1 MNEGFSLCSYE
12 KWIYLAVNR
21 RRLLI
26 YRFSKMTIKE
36 LTDYL
41 EKIAPL
47 NYQEDYDNC
56 GLIVGDANAEITNV
70 LVSLDV
76 TLEVIEEAIAKK
88 CNMIIAHHPLIFRGL
103 KKLNGKNYIEKSV
116 IKAIKNDIAI
126 YAIHTNLDNITNG
139 VNFKIAEKLNLQDV
153 SILKPKSD
161 TLMKLTVFCPL
172 ENTPKLQN
180 ALYAAGAGE
189 IGNYSNCSFKS
200 AGIGSFKPNSAAV
213 PVIGQ
218 NNKYEEV
225 EENRLEVVF
234 PSFLKGKILEAMRKN
249 HMYEEVAY
257 YLHKIENHN
266 QDVGSG
272 AVGTLPEAMNPND
285 FLAYLKEAMNL
296 KVIRFTETKAEKI
309 KKVAVCGGVGSF
321 LLLDAKYAGA
331 DAFVTADYKYHEF
344 FDAENQIMIADIGHF
359 ESEVYTKDLIV
370 EIISK
375 KFTNFASY
383 LSEIDT
389 NPIKYYH

>member
-1 MNEGFSLCSYE
+1 
-12 KWIYLAVNR
+12 
-21 RRLLI
+21 
-26 YRFSKMTIKE
+26 MTIKE

-47 NYQEDYDNC
+47 SFQEDYDNC
-56 GLIVGDANAEITNV
+56 GLIVGDSSAEITNV

-76 TLEVIEEAIAKK
+76 TLEVIDEAIAKK
-88 CNMIIAHHPLIFRGL
+88 SNLIIAHHPLIFKGL

-126 YAIHTNLDNITNG
+126 YAIHTNLDNVTNG
-139 VNFKIAEKLNLQDV
+139 VNFKIAEKLNLQNV
-153 SILKPKSD
+153 SILKPKLD
-161 TLMKLTVFCPL
+161 TLMKLTVFCPI
-172 ENTPKLQN
+172 ENTPKLQD
-180 ALYAAGAGE
+180 AFYAAGAGE

-200 AGIGSFKPNSAAV
+200 TGIGSFKPNSVAA

-225 EENRLEVVF
+225 EENRIEVVF
-234 PSFLKGKILEAMRKN
+234 PAYLESKILDAMRKN

-257 YLHKIENHN
+257 YLHKIENQN
-266 QDVGSG
+266 QEVGSG
-272 AVGTLPEAMNPND
+272 AIGSLPDAMTKSE
-285 FLAYLKEAMNL
+285 FLAYLKKSMNL
-296 KVIRFTETKAEKI
+296 NVIRFTETKTEKI

-321 LLLDAKYAGA
+321 LLADAKRQGA

>member
-1 MNEGFSLCSYE
+1 
-12 KWIYLAVNR
+12 
-21 RRLLI
+21 
-26 YRFSKMTIKE
+26 MTIKE

>member
-1 MNEGFSLCSYE
+1 
-12 KWIYLAVNR
+12 
-21 RRLLI
+21 
-26 YRFSKMTIKE
+26 MTIKE

-47 NYQEDYDNC
+47 SYQEDYDNC
-56 GLIVGDANAEITNV
+56 GIIVGDSSAEITNV

-88 CNMIIAHHPLIFRGL
+88 CNLIIAHHPLIFKGL

-139 VNFKIAEKLNLQDV
+139 VNFKIAEKLNLQNV
-153 SILKPKSD
+153 SILKPKSE

-189 IGNYSNCSFKS
+189 IGNYSSCSFKS

-257 YLHKIENHN
+257 YLHKIENYN

-272 AVGTLPEAMNPND
+272 AVGTLPDAMNPNE

-321 LLLDAKYAGA
+321 LLPDAKYAGA

>member
-1 MNEGFSLCSYE
+1 
-12 KWIYLAVNR
+12 
-21 RRLLI
+21 
-26 YRFSKMTIKE
+26 
-36 LTDYL
+36 
-41 EKIAPL
+41 
-47 NYQEDYDNC
+47 
-56 GLIVGDANAEITNV
+56 VGDANAEITNV

-76 TLEVIEEAIAKK
+76 TLEVVEEAITKK
-88 CNMIIAHHPLIFRGL
+88 CNLVIAHHPLIFKGL

-126 YAIHTNLDNITNG
+126 YAIHTNLDNVTNG
-139 VNFKIAEKLNLQDV
+139 VNFKIAEKLNLQNV
-153 SILKPKSD
+153 SILKPKSG
-161 TLMKLTVFCPL
+161 TLMKLTVFCPK
-172 ENTPKLQN
+172 ENTPKLQD
-180 ALYAAGAGE
+180 AFYAAGAGE

-200 AGIGSFKPNSAAV
+200 TGIGSFKPNSVAT

-225 EENRLEVVF
+225 EENRIEVVF
-234 PSFLKGKILEAMRKN
+234 PAYLEGKILDAMRKN

-257 YLHKIENHN
+257 YLHKIENQN
-266 QDVGSG
+266 QGVGSG
-272 AVGTLPEAMNPND
+272 AIGNLPEAMTKSE
-285 FLAYLKEAMNL
+285 FLAHLKNSMNL
-296 KVIRFTETKAEKI
+296 NVIRFADTKAEKI

-321 LLLDAKYAGA
+321 LLADAKRLGA

>member
-1 MNEGFSLCSYE
+1 
-12 KWIYLAVNR
+12 
-21 RRLLI
+21 
-26 YRFSKMTIKE
+26 
-36 LTDYL
+36 
-41 EKIAPL
+41 
-47 NYQEDYDNC
+47 
-56 GLIVGDANAEITNV
+56 VGEANAEISNV

-76 TLEVIEEAIAKK
+76 TLEVIEEAISKN
-88 CNMIIAHHPLIFRGL
+88 CNLIIAHHPVIFKGL

-126 YAIHTNLDNITNG
+126 YAIHTNLDNVTNG
-139 VNFKIAEKLNLQDV
+139 VNFKIAEKLNLQNV
-153 SILKPKSD
+153 SILKPKSG
-161 TLMKLTVFCPL
+161 TLMKLTVFCPK
-172 ENTPKLQN
+172 ENTPKLQD
-180 ALYAAGAGE
+180 AFYAAGAGE

-200 AGIGSFKPNSAAV
+200 TGIGSFKPNSVAT

-225 EENRLEVVF
+225 EENRIEVVF
-234 PSFLKGKILEAMRKN
+234 PAYLEGKILDAIRKN

-257 YLHKIENHN
+257 YLHKIENQN
-266 QDVGSG
+266 QGVGSG
-272 AVGTLPEAMNPND
+272 AIGNLPEAMTKSE
-285 FLAYLKEAMNL
+285 FLAHLKNSMNL
-296 KVIRFTETKAEKI
+296 NVIRFADTKAEKI

-321 LLLDAKYAGA
+321 LLADAKRLGA

>member
-1 MNEGFSLCSYE
+1 
-12 KWIYLAVNR
+12 
-21 RRLLI
+21 
-26 YRFSKMTIKE
+26 MTIKE

-41 EKIAPL
+41 EKIAPVS
-47 NYQEDYDNC
+47 YQEDYDNC
-56 GLIVGDANAEITNV
+56 GLIVGDANAEITSA

-88 CNMIIAHHPLIFRGL
+88 CNLIIAHHPLVFKGL

-126 YAIHTNLDNITNG
+126 YAIHTNLDNVTNG
-139 VNFKIAEKLNLQDV
+139 VNFKIAEKLNLQNV
-153 SILKPKSD
+153 SILKPKSG
-161 TLMKLTVFCPL
+161 TLMKLTVFCPI
-172 ENTPKLQN
+172 ENTPRLQD
-180 ALYAAGAGE
+180 AFYAAGAGE

-200 AGIGSFKPNSAAV
+200 TGIGSFKPNSVAA

-225 EENRLEVVF
+225 EENRIEVVF
-234 PSFLKGKILEAMRKN
+234 PAYFEGKILEAMRKN

-257 YLHKIENHN
+257 YLHKIENQN
-266 QDVGSG
+266 QGVGSG
-272 AVGTLPEAMNPND
+272 AIGNLPEAMTKSD
-285 FLAYLKEAMNL
+285 FLAYLKKSMNL
-296 KVIRFTETKAEKI
+296 NVIRFTETKIEKI

-321 LLLDAKYAGA
+321 LLSDAKNQGA

>member
-1 MNEGFSLCSYE
+1 
-12 KWIYLAVNR
+12 
-21 RRLLI
+21 
-26 YRFSKMTIKE
+26 
-36 LTDYL
+36 
-41 EKIAPL
+41 
-47 NYQEDYDNC
+47 
-56 GLIVGDANAEITNV
+56 
-70 LVSLDV
+70 
-76 TLEVIEEAIAKK
+76 VIFK
-88 CNMIIAHHPLIFRGL
+88 GL

-116 IKAIKNDIAI
+116 IKAIKNDIAV
-126 YAIHTNLDNITNG
+126 YAIHTNLDNVTNG
-139 VNFKIAEKLNLQDV
+139 VNFKIAEKLNLQNV
-153 SILKPKSD
+153 SILKPKSG
-161 TLMKLTVFCPL
+161 TLMKLTVFCPK
-172 ENTPKLQN
+172 ENTPKLQD
-180 ALYAAGAGE
+180 AFYAAGAGE

-200 AGIGSFKPNSAAV
+200 TGIGSFKPNSVAT

-225 EENRLEVVF
+225 EENRIEVVF
-234 PSFLKGKILEAMRKN
+234 PAYLEGKILDAMRKN

-257 YLHKIENHN
+257 YLHKIENQN
-266 QDVGSG
+266 QGVGSG
-272 AVGTLPEAMNPND
+272 AIGNLPEAMTKSE
-285 FLAYLKEAMNL
+285 FLAHLKNSMNL
-296 KVIRFTETKAEKI
+296 NVIRFADTKAEKI

-321 LLLDAKYAGA
+321 LLADAKRLGA

>member
-1 MNEGFSLCSYE
+1 M
-12 KWIYLAVNR
+12 K
-21 RRLLI
+21 
-26 YRFSKMTIKE
+26 IKE
-36 LTDYL
+36 LTNHL
-41 EKIAPL
+41 EQFAPL

-56 GLIVGDANAEITNV
+56 GLLVGDANAEIWNA
-70 LVSLDV
+70 LVTLDV
-76 TLEVIEEAIAKK
+76 TLEVVEEAIVKN
-88 CNMIIAHHPLIFRGL
+88 CNLIVAHHPLIFKGL

-126 YAIHTNLDNITNG
+126 YAIHTNLDNVTNG
-139 VNFKIAEKLNLQDV
+139 VNFKIAEKLNLQQV
-153 SILKPKSD
+153 SILKPKSG
-161 TLMKLTVFCPL
+161 TLMKLTVFCPT

-200 AGIGSFKPNSAAV
+200 AGIGSFKPNAAAS

-234 PSFLKGKILEAMRKN
+234 PAYLKDKILDAMRRN

-257 YLHKIENHN
+257 YLHQIENKN
-266 QDVGSG
+266 QEVGSG
-272 AVGTLPEAMNPND
+272 AIGTLPEAMSPTD
-285 FLAYLKEAMNL
+285 FLAHLKKSMNL
-296 KVIRFTETKAEKI
+296 KVIRFTETESDTI

-321 LLLDAKYAGA
+321 LLSDAKNAGA

>member
-1 MNEGFSLCSYE
+1 
-12 KWIYLAVNR
+12 
-21 RRLLI
+21 
-26 YRFSKMTIKE
+26 MTIKE

-47 NYQEDYDNC
+47 SYQEDYDNC
-56 GLIVGDANAEITNV
+56 GLIVGDANAEITSV

-76 TLEVIEEAIAKK
+76 TLEVVEEAITKK
-88 CNMIIAHHPLIFRGL
+88 SNLVIAHHPLIFKGL

-116 IKAIKNDIAI
+116 IKAIKNDIAV
-126 YAIHTNLDNITNG
+126 YAIHTNLDNVTNG
-139 VNFKIAEKLNLQDV
+139 VNFKIAEKLNLQNV
-153 SILKPKSD
+153 SILKPKSG
-161 TLMKLTVFCPL
+161 TLMKLTVFCPK
-172 ENTPKLQN
+172 ENTPKLQD
-180 ALYAAGAGE
+180 AFYAAGAGE

-200 AGIGSFKPNSAAV
+200 TGIGSFKPNSVAT

-225 EENRLEVVF
+225 EENRIEVVF
-234 PSFLKGKILEAMRKN
+234 PAYLEGKILDAMRKN

-257 YLHKIENHN
+257 YLHKIENQN
-266 QDVGSG
+266 QGVGSG
-272 AVGTLPEAMNPND
+272 AIGNLPEAMTKSE
-285 FLAYLKEAMNL
+285 FLAHLKNSMNL
-296 KVIRFTETKAEKI
+296 NVIRFVDTKAEKI

-321 LLLDAKYAGA
+321 LLADAKRLGA

>member
-1 MNEGFSLCSYE
+1 
-12 KWIYLAVNR
+12 
-21 RRLLI
+21 
-26 YRFSKMTIKE
+26 MTIKE

-47 NYQEDYDNC
+47 SYQEDYDNC
-56 GLIVGDANAEITNV
+56 GLIVGDANAEITSV

-88 CNMIIAHHPLIFRGL
+88 CNLVIAHHPLIFKGL

-126 YAIHTNLDNITNG
+126 YAIHTNLDNVTNG
-139 VNFKIAEKLNLQDV
+139 VNFKIAEKLNLQNV
-153 SILKPKSD
+153 SILKPKSG
-161 TLMKLTVFCPL
+161 TLMKLTVFCPK
-172 ENTPKLQN
+172 ENTPKLQD
-180 ALYAAGAGE
+180 AFYAAGAGE

-200 AGIGSFKPNSAAV
+200 TGIGSFKPNSVAT

-225 EENRLEVVF
+225 EENRIEVVF
-234 PSFLKGKILEAMRKN
+234 PAYLEGKILDAMRKN

-257 YLHKIENHN
+257 YLHKIENQN
-266 QDVGSG
+266 QGVGSG
-272 AVGTLPEAMNPND
+272 AIGNLPEAMTKSE
-285 FLAYLKEAMNL
+285 FLAHLKNSMNL
-296 KVIRFTETKAEKI
+296 NVIRFADTKAEKI

-321 LLLDAKYAGA
+321 LLADAKRLGA

>member
-1 MNEGFSLCSYE
+1 
-12 KWIYLAVNR
+12 
-21 RRLLI
+21 
-26 YRFSKMTIKE
+26 MTIKE

-139 VNFKIAEKLNLQDV
+139 VNFKIAEKLNLQNV

-189 IGNYSNCSFKS
+189 IGNYSSCSFKS

-272 AVGTLPEAMNPND
+272 AVGSLPEAMNPNE

-321 LLLDAKYAGA
+321 LLSDAKYAGA